1 MNHRLYLLC
10 QDYIKCYGVLECL
23 ISVDGLEAESLKLF
37 RLTKDRIE
45 RLEEEFVKIVVDKE
59 LKE

>member
-1 MNHRLYLLC
+1 MNRRLYLLC
-10 QDYIKCYGVLECL
+10 QDYVRCYGVLECL

-45 RLEEEFVKIVVDKE
+45 RLEEEFVKTVVSNEVK
-59 LKE
+59 K

>member
-1 MNHRLYLLC
+1 MNRRLYLLC